1 MKNFFLT
8 CVAILFISSQLYAQ
22 GEDELIAKFNETNK
36 KFSQMM
42 VDNDLE
48 GMLSYYAEN
57 PISMPSY
64 QPMLRGL
71 DAMRESHKQQHEM
84 GMKITAFELTAT
96 DVILEG
102 NIAVEIGTYTI
113 SMDMPEMGS
122 MDDHGKYM
130 TVWEKQDDGSMK
142 IKADTWNT
150 DMNPWEMMQE
160 GEHGDYGMN
169 EEPVKEDILFDRLGG
184 EEGISAIVEDLI
196 DAHLNNPAIKNRFT
210 YLTENPEH
218 FELFKQ
224 NVKDFFGAGT
234 GGNVTYKGKD
244 MQNAHK
250 GMQLSGMEFIDVI
263 SDIMMVLQQ
272 HEIDEESRKDVLY
285 ILYSFKD
292 QIIAQ

>member
-1 MKNFFLT
+1 MKNFFLI
-8 CVAILFISSQLYAQ
+8 CVAILFNSSQLYAQ
-22 GEDELIAKFNETNK
+22 SEDELIAKFNETNK

-64 QPMLRGL
+64 QPMLRSL

-84 GMKITAFELTAT
+84 GMKVTAFELIAT
-96 DVILEG
+96 DVIVEG
-102 NIAVEIGTYTI
+102 NIAIEIGTYTI
-113 SMDMPEMGS
+113 SMDMPEMGT

-130 TVWEKQDDGSMK
+130 NVWEKQGGDWK
-142 IKADTWNT
+142 LRADMWNT
-150 DMNPWEMMQE
+150 DMNPWMQMK
-160 GEHGDYGMN
+160 GEHDDYAMN
-169 EEPVKEDILFDRLGG
+169 KEDILFDRLGG
-184 EEGISAIVEDLI
+184 EEGISAIVEDII

-234 GGNVTYKGKD
+234 GGYVTYKGKD

-250 GMQLSGMEFIDVI
+250 GMQLSGMEFIDAI
-263 SDIMMVLQQ
+263 SDIMMVLKQ
-272 HEIDEESRKDVLY
+272 HNIDEESRKDVLY